1 MSTEPHIR
9 LTALR
14 KVYPGTAGTAEVV
27 ALDGI
32 DLAVERGRIHGI
44 VGRSGA
50 GKSTLIR
57 CLTVLERPTSGAV
70 VIDGEELSALPE
82 GRLREARRRL
92 GMVFQHVNLL
102 DSRTIAQNVAYPLE
116 VAGMPRAQRAARVQ
130 ELLDLVGLG
139 DRAGAYPAQLSGGQR
154 QRVGIARALA
164 TEPAVLLCDEPTSA
178 LDSATTRQI
187 LGLIRDLRDRL
198 GITVLIITH
207 EMAVVREIC
216 DSVTLLDHGRVA
228 EQGAVADV
236 VAAYGSRLARELIP
250 VPDLPL
256 GEERQLV
263 EVAYST
269 DDVATADVLA
279 AVAALG
285 TGVEVAA
292 GTIETL
298 AGRRVGRLQLDVP
311 AADVPAALDRLHAV
325 GLHAVVS
332 ADGEAGAGG
341 AARAAGAGV
350 AR

>member
-1 MSTEPHIR
+1 MNAPQIELR
-9 LTALR
+9 ALR
-14 KVYPGTAGTAEVV
+14 KVYPAKGKDVV

-32 DLAVERGRIHGI
+32 DLDVPRGAIHGI

-57 CLTVLERPTSGAV
+57 CLTLLERPTSGTV
-70 VIDGEELSALPE
+70 TVDGEELSGLPE
-82 GRLREARRRL
+82 ARLRDARRRI

-102 DSRTIAQNVAYPLE
+102 DSRTIAGNVAYPLE
-116 VAGMPRAQRAARVQ
+116 VAGVPRAQRAARVA
-130 ELLDLVGLG
+130 ELLGLVGLAE
-139 DRAGAYPAQLSGGQR
+139 RASAYPSELSGGQK

-216 DSVTLLDHGRVA
+216 DSVTLLEHGKIVEHGA
-228 EQGAVADV
+228 LGAVV
-236 VAAYGSRLARELIP
+236 GEYGSRLARELIP

-256 GEERQLV
+256 GVERSLV
-263 EVAYST
+263 EVSYTTA
-269 DDVATADVLA
+269 DVATHVVLA
-279 AVAALG
+279 AVAGLG
-285 TGVEVAA
+285 TDVEIAA

-298 AGRRVGRLQLDVP
+298 AERRVGRLQLDLP
-311 AADVPAALDRLHAV
+311 ANRVHDVLARLH
-325 GLHAVVS
+325 
-332 ADGEAGAGG
+332 EAGIHAE
-341 AARAAGAGV
+341 V
-350 AR
+350 AS